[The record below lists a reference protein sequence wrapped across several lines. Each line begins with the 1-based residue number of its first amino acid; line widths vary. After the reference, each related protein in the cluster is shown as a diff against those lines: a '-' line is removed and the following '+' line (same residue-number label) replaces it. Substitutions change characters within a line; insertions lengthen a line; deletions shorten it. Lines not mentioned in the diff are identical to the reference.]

1 MAGIERWN
9 EVNGV
14 TTPEERMEV
23 FMDKNHDTYAIFQ
36 LRRTEETDY
45 ERFESYANLKRQRK
59 EPDFD
64 HYEVVYAGVLPSNL
78 FTMENCDYALESLYE
93 RFNVDRPDDFTGHSM
108 SVSDIVALKLRDQ
121 VSYHYVDRI
130 GFQQLQDFGVAGR
143 EPDKWQTKDNY
154 LKTAE
159 MSVEDDY
166 NSLDGIINN
175 GPKEDRSERKSVLE
189 QLKET
194 VGKEPASLRTKK
206 TEEREI

>member
-36 LRRTEETDY
+36 LRRTAETAY
-45 ERFESYANLKRQRK
+45 ERFESYANLKRQGK

-78 FTMENCDYALESLYE
+78 FTMENCALESLYE

-130 GFQQLQDFGVAGR
+130 GFQQLQDFGAAGR
-143 EPDKWQTKDNY
+143 ESDKCQTKDNY

-189 QLKET
+189 QLKKT
-194 VGKEPASLRTKK
+194 VGKEPASLRTKN